1 MFEAR
6 LIEGNILKQI
16 IEAIKDLV
24 TDTNVEVGEEELAI
38 QCMDSAHVS
47 LVSIALTAAAFDQYR
62 CDKTLNLGFNT
73 NNMSK
78 IFKMMNKSD
87 VLVMKAE
94 DDGDALTMMFESEKN
109 DTIADFGTCSQPRHP
124 IFCDHPFNDSQ

>member
-109 DTIADFGTCSQPRHP
+109 DTIADFGTCS
-124 IFCDHPFNDSQ
+124 